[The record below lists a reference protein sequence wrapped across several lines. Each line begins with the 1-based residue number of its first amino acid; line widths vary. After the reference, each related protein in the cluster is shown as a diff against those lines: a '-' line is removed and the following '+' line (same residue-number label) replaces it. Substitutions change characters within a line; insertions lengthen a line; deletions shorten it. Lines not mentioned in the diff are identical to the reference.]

1 MTMTL
6 TTAGSVALTRALA
19 GDGDIVFTH
28 VKIGSGAAQDPTTVS
43 ELMEIQK
50 SFDITGL
57 TVADGRAT
65 LSVTLDNA
73 TVSAGF
79 HLTEVGIYIQDL
91 DDSTAEILYAYG
103 SDTEDTA
110 DYVAASG
117 DNILEMVM
125 TYDCF
130 VSAAENVSAII
141 NESLQYA
148 RQVDFQA
155 HLDDRENPHAVTK
168 AQVGL
173 GNVENYAP
181 SDMPV
186 SFTMPSSPS
195 APTSGERLG
204 TMMGKITRAVTN
216 WLTGILGI
224 SNGGTG
230 RSSWTKD
237 GVVYASATN
246 ALGQIARP
254 TGSNMFLTQGSS
266 SGAPQW
272 SLVSASEHISKK
284 GTGSTSA
291 SSLASVT
298 FSKLPNLVYIMIPA
312 SSGGVT
318 GWGVLMPAS
327 GYGYSMVNGVWT
339 GLVVS
344 TSGTTV
350 KWYGVSGGAANHL
363 NTAGWTYH
371 FVGIY

>member
-1 MTMTL
+1 MRNELKQYICVML
-6 TTAGSVALTRALA
+6 VALLCGATAWAQEFDPSNPPDPQMLYKVVA
-19 GDGDIVFTH
+19 TATNGHYTS
-28 VKIGSGAAQDPTTVS
+28 GSGSYT
-43 ELMEIQK
+43 
-50 SFDITGL
+50 
-57 TVADGRAT
+57 
-65 LSVTLDNA
+65 
-73 TVSAGF
+73 
-79 HLTEVGIYIQDL
+79 
-91 DDSTAEILYAYG
+91 
-103 SDTEDTA
+103 
-110 DYVAASG
+110 
-117 DNILEMVM
+117 
-125 TYDCF
+125 
-130 VSAAENVSAII
+130 
-141 NESLQYA
+141 
-148 RQVDFQA
+148 
-155 HLDDRENPHAVTK
+155 
-168 AQVGL
+168 
-173 GNVENYAP
+173 
-181 SDMPV
+181 
-186 SFTMPSSPS
+186 
-195 APTSGERLG
+195 LG
-204 TMMGKITRAVTN
+204 TQVTIN
-216 WLTGILGI
+216 TSASSTGFDFKH
-224 SNGGTG
+224 
-230 RSSWTKD
+230 WTKD